1 MKKLAFFVETL
12 NPFVK
17 VFLMIATAP
26 IGIIAIPILSQMA
39 QNERINNILN
49 NPTEKNVIILMEK
62 MQGIHNHPDS
72 WSKYRGLWNVVN
84 RSNKVSTPTKEK
96 FLAKL
101 IGYGLHINNTQI
113 NDNYKG

>member
-62 MQGIHNHPDS
+62 CRVFTITQTVGA
-72 WSKYRGLWNVVN
+72 
-84 RSNKVSTPTKEK
+84 STE
-96 FLAKL
+96 
-101 IGYGLHINNTQI
+101 GYGML
-113 NDNYKG
+113 